1 MEVVWKKKLSQETD
15 RQSKKQVEESKAKQ
29 LI

>member
-15 RQSKKQVEESKAKQ
+15 QQSKKQVEESKAKQ